1 MPSHTDE
8 SWELAIQTPAIND
21 RSLAA
26 GLAYAMGSRVSG
38 ISFDSATGLLL
49 GKVRGTGPQPYS
61 TSAKLV
67 RKPSGWSCT
76 VGICSCPVRK
86 DCKHVAALLF
96 TAEDHP
102 TIRAQLLSQAPG
114 IQTSRLGSSE
124 QGGSARPAWEQA
136 LNRLIAKPGTAP
148 STAGIPL
155 ALQFEVEEPAAHFSY
170 TGRRDPMRS
179 VRQLK
184 ARPVMMGAKGKWI
197 RGDVSWNNL
206 SYISFRREFNEA
218 HVEWLQTFLAAHGSS
233 NGRQQPSGA
242 MWLSLNDF
250 AAKNLWTL
258 LADATKAG
266 IPLIHAAGSE
276 PVHVET
282 QPAVVG
288 LSLARLEA
296 LGGKDGKKTPDG
308 GLQLAPSVAVGGE
321 QIDAGTVGFLGK
333 PAYGIFFTH
342 SGAEALPGVPQQNNL
357 ITLAPIEGGI
367 TDELLEFVTE
377 GETLLI
383 PAEDES
389 RFLTSFYPKLR
400 Q

>member
-8 SWELAIQTPAIND
+8 NWELAIQTPAITD

-26 GLAYAMGSRVSG
+26 GLAYAMGSRVNG
-38 ISFDSATGLLL
+38 ISFDAATGLLM

-114 IQTSRLGSSE
+114 IQTSRVGSGQ

-148 STAGIPL
+148 SAAGIQL

-170 TGRRDPMRS
+170 TGRRDPPMRS

-206 SYISFRREFNEA
+206 SYVSFRREFNEV

-266 IPLIHAAGSE
+266 IPLIHSAGSE
-276 PVHVET
+276 PVRVES

-296 LGGKDGKKTPDG
+296 APDTAKPEAPDG
-308 GLQLAPSVAVGGE
+308 GLQLAPSVTLGGE
-321 QIDAGTVGFLGK
+321 PWIRGPWGSWANRPTESSSRTPGKRCRGCRSRRTSSRLHRLRAASAMSCWNSSWMATHFRSRPRMRAG
-333 PAYGIFFTH
+333 
-342 SGAEALPGVPQQNNL
+342 S
-357 ITLAPIEGGI
+357 
-367 TDELLEFVTE
+367 
-377 GETLLI
+377 
-383 PAEDES
+383 
-389 RFLTSFYPKLR
+389 
-400 Q
+400 

>member
-8 SWELAIQTPAIND
+8 TWELAIQTPAIND

-38 ISFDSATGLLL
+38 ITFDAATGLLM
-49 GKVRGTGPQPYS
+49 GKIRGTGPQPYS

-114 IQTSRLGSSE
+114 IQTSRVGSGQ

-136 LNRLIAKPGTAP
+136 LNRLITKPGTAP
-148 STAGIPL
+148 SAAGIQL

-206 SYISFRREFNEA
+206 SYVSFRREFNEV

-266 IPLIHAAGSE
+266 IPLIHSAGSE
-276 PVHVET
+276 PVRVEA

-288 LSLARLEA
+288 LSLARLDAASDAQAEA
-296 LGGKDGKKTPDG
+296 HDG
-308 GLQLAPSVAVGGE
+308 GLQLAPSVTVGGE
-321 QIDAGTVGFLGK
+321 PVDA
-333 PAYGIFFTH
+333 
-342 SGAEALPGVPQQNNL
+342 
-357 ITLAPIEGGI
+357 
-367 TDELLEFVTE
+367 
-377 GETLLI
+377 
-383 PAEDES
+383 
-389 RFLTSFYPKLR
+389 
-400 Q
+400 